1 MAAATGPLRLTGF
14 SPPAEL
20 PLVPGGYV
28 SPRPPFFT
36 ALPAA
41 LPARRLVLGLEHALL
56 LADGGALF
64 SWGGGRH
71 GQLGHGDLESRREPR
86 AVEALQG
93 LAVAE
98 AAAGG
103 WHSAAIS
110 DAGDLYMW
118 GWNEAGQLGLP
129 SKKAGEGGAAAAAE
143 EVGAVPRNRPLC
155 ERSVSSGSGRP
166 DVGTAEG
173 PGDDEAPFV
182 SVQPLPAL
190 LDFPEEKA
198 EVRRVSCGSRHTA
211 AVTGAGHLYTW
222 GWGRR
227 TKIPRKHAFKKASNN
242 SLKDPVG
249 VYCRIRP
256 VGIPNQECCIEVI
269 SSTTVQVHSPDGYR
283 IARNGEYK
291 EVQYSFKEVFGT
303 NISQK
308 HVFDVVAK
316 PLVEDLIRGKNGL
329 LFTYGVTGS
338 GKTHT
343 MTGSPGEG
351 GLLPRCLDMI
361 FNSIAPFQANRYVFK
376 LDDKNGIE
384 VQCKVDALL
393 ERQKR
398 EVLPVPKT
406 PVGKRQVDPEIADMI
421 NVQDNCKLE
430 DVDEDSVYS
439 VFVSYIEI
447 YNNYIYD
454 LLDESP
460 LDPTK
465 AKFPQS
471 KILREDQH
479 HNMYVAGCTE
489 VEVKSTEEA
498 FEVFWRGQKKRRI
511 AHTQL
516 NQESSRS
523 HSVFL
528 IKMAQAPLNA
538 DGDNVLQEKEL
549 ITLSQ
554 LSLVDLAGSE
564 RTNRTKA
571 EGNRLREAG
580 NINQSLMTLRTCIEA
595 LRENQTYGTNKMVPY
610 RDSKLTH
617 LFKNYFDGEGKV
629 RMIVCVNPKAEDY
642 DESLQVMRFAELT
655 QEVEVALPADKPL
668 CGLTPGRRFKNQAFR
683 EELSRQ
689 LEIRGGPIDGDK
701 RLDRELLLQS
711 FPPVPSCELLDVN
724 DDRTLPWLIEVLE
737 KRQHIR
743 QKLSEEFSKNVL
755 CVKNMLQELD
765 ANIVSKENFAQ
776 VKIAEREKIITGQK
790 NEIEQLEKKSKT
802 LEYKNDILEKTTGIY
817 EEEMRNLRQELENKS
832 QKLQRQ
838 VSDKRRLEARLQG
851 MVTETTM
858 KWEKECERRVAAKQL
873 EMQNKL
879 WVKDEKLK
887 QLKAIVTEP
896 KSNKPERP
904 SREKDREKALQR
916 SVSPPPVPNAPPV
929 RLRHRRSRSAG
940 EKWVDHKPPSNIQT
954 ETVMQPQVPRAITVA
969 SANEKALAKC
979 DKYML
984 THQELASDGEI
995 ETKLIKGDVF
1005 KTRGGGQAVQ
1015 FTEIETLKQ
1024 ESPTGR
1030 KRRSSPSSLHI
1041 PEEASE
1047 SEWTDVET
1055 RCSVAVEMKAGSQLG
1070 PSYQHHAQPKR
1081 RKP

>member
-1 MAAATGPLRLTGF
+1 M
-14 SPPAEL
+14 
-20 PLVPGGYV
+20 PGSG
-28 SPRPPFFT
+28 SERSNRCLAWRPR
-36 ALPAA
+36 
-41 LPARRLVLGLEHALL
+41 R
-56 LADGGALF
+56 D
-64 SWGGGRH
+64 
-71 GQLGHGDLESRREPR
+71 
-86 AVEALQG
+86 
-93 LAVAE
+93 
-98 AAAGG
+98 
-103 WHSAAIS
+103 
-110 DAGDLYMW
+110 
-118 GWNEAGQLGLP
+118 
-129 SKKAGEGGAAAAAE
+129 EGGCC
-143 EVGAVPRNRPLC
+143 L
-155 ERSVSSGSGRP
+155 SQ
-166 DVGTAEG
+166 
-173 PGDDEAPFV
+173 F
-182 SVQPLPAL
+182 L
-190 LDFPEEKA
+190 
-198 EVRRVSCGSRHTA
+198 
-211 AVTGAGHLYTW
+211 AGLSDIW
-222 GWGRR
+222 CLFIFRR
-227 TKIPRKHAFKKASNN
+227 TKPPRKHTPKKPSSN

-249 VYCRIRP
+249 VYCRVRP
-256 VGIPNQECCIEVI
+256 VSVPDQECCIEVI
-269 SSTTVQVHSPDGYR
+269 SSTTVQVHPPDGYR
-283 IARNGEYK
+283 ISRNGEYK

-303 NISQK
+303 TISQRR
-308 HVFDVVAK
+308 VFDVVAR
-316 PLVEDLIRGKNGL
+316 PLVEDLIHGKNGI

-361 FNSIAPFQANRYVFK
+361 FNSIGSLQAKRYVFK
-376 LDDKNGIE
+376 LDDKNGVE
-384 VQCKVDALL
+384 VQCEVDALL

-398 EVLPVPKT
+398 EAFPIPKT
-406 PVGKRQVDPEIADMI
+406 PSGNRRQIDPEIADMI
-421 NVQDNCKLE
+421 NVQDNCKVE
-430 DVDEDSVYS
+430 EVDDDNVYS

-454 LLDESP
+454 LLEEP
-460 LDPTK
+460 PFDPSK
-465 AKFPQS
+465 PKLPQS
-471 KILREDQH
+471 KILREDQN

-511 AHTQL
+511 ANTQL
-516 NQESSRS
+516 NRESSRS

-528 IKMAQAPLNA
+528 IKLAQAPLDA
-538 DGDNVLQEKEL
+538 DGDNVLQEREL

-571 EGNRLREAG
+571 EGSRLREAG

-642 DESLQVMRFAELT
+642 DESLQVLRFAEIT
-655 QEVEVALPADKPL
+655 QEVEVTRPADKPL
-668 CGLTPGRRFKNQAFR
+668 CGLTPGRRLKNQAFR

-689 LEIRGGPIDGDK
+689 LELRGGPIG
-701 RLDRELLLQS
+701 REREPSVTEMLLQS
-711 FPPVPSCELLDVN
+711 FPPMPSCELLDIN
-724 DDRTLPWLIEVLE
+724 DDQTLPRLIAVLE
-737 KRQHIR
+737 KRHHIR
-743 QKLSEEFSKNVL
+743 QVLTEEFAKNVL
-755 CVKNMLQELD
+755 SVKSMLQELD
-765 ANIVSKENFAQ
+765 ASIVSKENYAQ
-776 VKIAEREKIITGQK
+776 VRMAEKEKLVAGQK
-790 NEIEQLEKKSKT
+790 TEIERLEKRAKT
-802 LEYKNDILEKTTGIY
+802 LEYKIDILEKTTAIY
-817 EEEMRNLRQELENKS
+817 EEEKRNLQQELESKN

-851 MVTETTM
+851 MVTETTTR
-858 KWEKECERRVAAKQL
+858 WEKECERRVAAKQL

-896 KSNKPERP
+896 KGSKPERP
-904 SREKDREKALQR
+904 SREKDREKALPR
-916 SVSPPPVPNAPPV
+916 SLSPPPVPVSGPSFSGQRVGPRLGRRQDSRACSSSPCGRRLPNVNNHHCLPPAAGQAPLHRRSNSCSSISVASCVSEWEQRTPAPASQQPRSTRSRPPEPERARPWGVSDRRQGACCTGALTAPGAREALEVEEEPCCRWLPLLDSVGCPLLLRGRKRWRAGGPLSPSTSSGFNHPFLSCPDQNAPPV

-940 EKWVDHKPPSNIQT
+940 ERWVDHKPASNVQT
-954 ETVMQPQVPRAITVA
+954 ETVLQPHVPHAITVTAA
-969 SANEKALAKC
+969 SEKALARC

-995 ETKLIKGDVF
+995 ETKLIKGDVY

-1030 KRRSSPSSLHI
+1030 KRRSSPSSPLP
-1041 PEEASE
+1041 PEEATE

-1055 RCSVAVEMKAGSQLG
+1055 RCSVAVEMKAGSHLG
-1070 PSYQHHAQPKR
+1070 PGYQHHAQPK
-1081 RKP
+1081 